1 MGVLDELQ
9 TSIERIA
16 EQVGPAVVGLGRFG
30 SGVVVADGQVLTN
43 AHNVRRE
50 TRTVVFGDGRTA
62 EGKVAGVDV
71 DGDVA
76 VISVDTSGAP
86 AIEWA
91 DGTAAIGQPVF
102 ALANPGGS
110 GLRVGFGLVSGSGR
124 TFRGPRGRRITTS
137 IEHNAPLL
145 RGSSGGPVVDA
156 EGRLLGLNTLRL
168 EGGLILALAADG
180 ACAHASRDSRAATA
194 RSTASWGS
202 RSRRRTRR
210 GGCDARSACPS
221 ARACSSGRSRR
232 GVPPTAPASRA
243 AICSSRQR
251 GRRSSRSTTSSTFSI
266 AQARASISPSC
277 AHSTSDKSPSPWRR
291 RCDGPRKEAEALD
304 AYSRIVISVAE
315 KLAPSVANL
324 RVTQRVRGGHATT
337 GAGSAVVLTADGF
350 LLTSAHVVA
359 DRSTAGR
366 ASFTDGREYRFGIIG
381 RDPLSDLAVLR
392 AEADSL
398 EPAVLGE
405 AETLR
410 VGQLV
415 VAIGNP
421 HGFEGSVTA
430 GVVSALGRTLAAG
443 GRNGGRLIDN
453 LIQTDAALNPGNSG
467 GALVN
472 GRGEVVGVN
481 TAVAGV
487 GLGLAIPINAPTR
500 TIIGALMTE
509 GRVRRAWLGIAGGPR
524 PLPPAVRERIGAQ
537 GGVEVLEV
545 TDGSPADR
553 AGLRPEDLIV
563 SADGVPVTDVADL
576 QRLLVGDRIGQRL
589 TLRVVRAGEL
599 REIELIPHELEG

>member
-1 MGVLDELQ
+1 MD
-9 TSIERIA
+9 
-16 EQVGPAVVGLGRFG
+16 
-30 SGVVVADGQVLTN
+30 
-43 AHNVRRE
+43 
-50 TRTVVFGDGRTA
+50 
-62 EGKVAGVDV
+62 
-71 DGDVA
+71 
-76 VISVDTSGAP
+76 
-86 AIEWA
+86 
-91 DGTAAIGQPVF
+91 
-102 ALANPGGS
+102 
-110 GLRVGFGLVSGSGR
+110 LVQ
-124 TFRGPRGRRITTS
+124 
-137 IEHNAPLL
+137 E
-145 RGSSGGPVVDA
+145 
-156 EGRLLGLNTLRL
+156 
-168 EGGLILALAADG
+168 
-180 ACAHASRDSRAATA
+180 
-194 RSTASWGS
+194 
-202 RSRRRTRR
+202 
-210 GGCDARSACPS
+210 
-221 ARACSSGRSRR
+221 
-232 GVPPTAPASRA
+232 
-243 AICSSRQR
+243 
-251 GRRSSRSTTSSTFSI
+251 
-266 AQARASISPSC
+266 
-277 AHSTSDKSPSPWRR
+277 
-291 RCDGPRKEAEALD
+291 EAEALD

-324 RVTQRVRGGHATT
+324 RVVQRVRGGRTTT

-359 DRSTAGR
+359 DRSSAGR

-443 GRNGGRLIDN
+443 GRNDRRLIDN

-487 GLGLAIPINAPTR
+487 GLGLAIPINAPMR
-500 TIIGALMTE
+500 AIIGALMRE
-509 GRVRRAWLGIAGGPR
+509 GRVRRAWLGLAGGAR
-524 PLPPAVRERIGAQ
+524 PLPPAVQERVGAQ
-537 GGVEVLEV
+537 RGVEVLEV
-545 TDGSPADR
+545 IDGSPADR

-563 SADGVPVTDVADL
+563 SADGIPVGDVVDL

-599 REIELIPHELEG
+599 RGVELIPHELEG